1 MQAEAAAVDDVTTKI
16 IAGLIILLCLA
27 VGLLGLILPIIPGL
41 LFLAIAAVIA
51 AKYSPELERLLR
63 QNRTMSGYMDSADG
77 FVDLNLAKKAQL
89 AGLLCLKMLID
100 GVAFAV
106 SAVTKLVK
114 FAATKYRER

>member
-1 MQAEAAAVDDVTTKI
+1 
-16 IAGLIILLCLA
+16 
-27 VGLLGLILPIIPGL
+27 
-41 LFLAIAAVIA
+41 
-51 AKYSPELERLLR
+51 
-63 QNRTMSGYMDSADG
+63 MDSADG

-106 SAVTKLVK
+106 SAVTKLVN